1 MISFKNDYSEGAC
14 EAILELMQAENRE
27 QHPGYG
33 TDAICEEARKL
44 ILEQIDC
51 PQAAV
56 HFLVGGTQT
65 NRIVIANTLRPYEA
79 VIAVETGHIN
89 THETGAIE
97 SSGHKV
103 IAVAGKDG
111 KILPEAIEQ
120 AVAAHP
126 DEHMVK
132 PAMVYISN
140 ATEIG
145 TIYTEQELAAVSAV
159 CRKLGLKLF
168 VDGARLGSAL
178 TAQGNDLTLEKLAEL
193 CDVFYIGG
201 TKNGALFG
209 EAVVITNPELDCNFR
224 YMMKQSGA
232 LLAKGWLL
240 GLQFLGL
247 FRDETFFKL
256 AAHANAMADQIRAG
270 LKKAGIPLL
279 TETPTN
285 QIFPILENKKMEA
298 LSREV
303 AFETWEK
310 ADDTHTVI
318 RLVTSWATTQEQVDE
333 LLRLL

>member
-14 EAILELMQAENRE
+14 EAILELMQAQNRT
-27 QHPGYG
+27 QHDGYG
-33 TDAICEEARKL
+33 MDEDCEEARRL

-51 PQAAV
+51 PTAAV

-79 VIAVETGHIN
+79 VIAVQTGHIN

-103 IAVAGKDG
+103 IAVPGKDG
-111 KILPEAIEQ
+111 KILPEAIEEV
-120 AVAAHP
+120 VAAHT

-132 PAMVYISN
+132 PAMVYISD

-145 TIYTEQELAAVSAV
+145 TIYTEQELAAVSST

-178 TAQGNDLTLEKLAEL
+178 TAKGNDLTLKKLAKL
-193 CDVFYIGG
+193 WDVFYIGG
-201 TKNGALFG
+201 KKNGALFG

-240 GLQFLGL
+240 GLQFVGL
-247 FRDETFFKL
+247 FRDNRFFKL
-256 AAHANAMADQIRAG
+256 AEHANQMADQIRSG
-270 LKKAGIPLL
+270 LKKAGVPLL
-279 TETPTN
+279 AETPTN
-285 QIFPILENKKMEA
+285 QVFPILENQKVEA
-298 LSREV
+298 LAKEV
-303 AFETWEK
+303 AFETWGK
-310 ADDTHTVI
+310 ADDAHTVV
-318 RLVTSWATTQEQVDE
+318 RLVTYWATTQEQVDE
-333 LLRLL
+333 LLRLF